1 MPAVVG
7 LCTLRLS
14 IPGNDNLKGKRR
26 VLQSVMARL
35 RESFNVAVAETGEN
49 DKWQVATLGIA
60 AVANDAAYVHGLLTR
75 ALESI
80 ERSRVD
86 ATVLDYSIEIL

>member
-1 MPAVVG
+1 M
-7 LCTLRLS
+7 
-14 IPGNDNLKGKRR
+14 PGNDNLKGKRR

-49 DKWQVATLGIA
+49 DKWQVATLSIA
-60 AVANDAAYVHGLLTR
+60 AVANDAAYVHGLLTH

-80 ERSRVD
+80 EHSRAD